1 MLLVII
7 GSLVTLL
14 YFIPATI
21 HARLFTVGL
30 TIKRRFNNLSVF
42 IENVSFKHL
51 EAYAK
56 NQPEISALYRFLN
69 TQRDEIKKNLELI
82 KNKILLLNQI
92 NRCYNFFSAY
102 KLTKNIKSDLSSLE
116 RIQQILSISC
126 SNSNDFYNAISAISL
141 SLFETQNAI
150 REFYD
155 RRLYVKYRND
165 EYAVLI
171 KTIKKQCQSINDVKN
186 TIDYQSFIEQI
197 FNASKNIEHL
207 LSLVIPTYL
216 SSQMIEH
223 LLSLYRSIEQDP
235 LEAKITDQNELKTI
249 NSLKIKG
256 YEILAELKDATEK
269 LDEAKVRSNLRDA
282 ALNLQGAKNRID
294 IYLKSNELVNNDL
307 HLIAEKLS
315 AIYQENDHIFNN
327 LSVIQSDFLTKNKKI
342 AVTLDDIRN
351 RTTQIIKTI
360 KKSIDPNYLGTLNRS
375 DTLTLYYQLLTELR
389 KWKNDISQALNDI
402 NVKVNEFINLN
413 DQISELRIWCY
424 YLKNNKMEFHS
435 PNQKAVVNFDYLI
448 NEIDLL
454 AEKIKNNFENVYEGV
469 KTELDDI
476 AREVKYYVE
485 HQYIDW
491 SIYEFAKRLTFF
503 ANKYRYEA
511 TEISSRL
518 EKIDQLNAQHEY
530 HHSIDELIQLLAI
543 IKESCAKNKVAFR

>member
-389 KWKNDISQALNDI
+389 K
-402 NVKVNEFINLN
+402 
-413 DQISELRIWCY
+413 
-424 YLKNNKMEFHS
+424 
-435 PNQKAVVNFDYLI
+435 
-448 NEIDLL
+448 
-454 AEKIKNNFENVYEGV
+454 
-469 KTELDDI
+469 
-476 AREVKYYVE
+476 
-485 HQYIDW
+485 
-491 SIYEFAKRLTFF
+491 
-503 ANKYRYEA
+503 
-511 TEISSRL
+511 
-518 EKIDQLNAQHEY
+518 
-530 HHSIDELIQLLAI
+530 
-543 IKESCAKNKVAFR
+543 